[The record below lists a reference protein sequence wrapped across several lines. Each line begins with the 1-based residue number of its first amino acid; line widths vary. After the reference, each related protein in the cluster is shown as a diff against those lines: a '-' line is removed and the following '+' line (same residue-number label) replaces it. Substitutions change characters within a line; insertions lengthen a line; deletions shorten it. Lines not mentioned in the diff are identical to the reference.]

1 MKENEILTRLRG
13 LISSIIN
20 KPQGLKRKGI
30 IIASVVCIALVA
42 GLLISS
48 NSKAEATVLMING
61 KDMAVV
67 SDEKQVE
74 AVLERIKTDFIEQG
88 YTPVE
93 CLTQITYDDTLVRAA
108 ASPVNDQHLYNL
120 LKDLLVWE
128 IECKA
133 IEINGEPVI
142 NLANEEFAQMTLEN
156 LKKYYLPEI
165 AEGEGLVAVED
176 ADFVENV
183 QIVTSQATFDAIKG
197 PDAALEMLI
206 QGKDKIVQHEIK
218 KGDSLWSIAMANNL
232 TVNDLREANPELANT
247 DKLKPGM
254 KINLVKA
261 EPLVQVATVV
271 TATVQE
277 KIPYGITY
285 KNDSSL
291 WRGQQQVEQKGKY
304 GSRQVTYR
312 ITKVNNEEIEKEA
325 LDEILLEEPVT
336 QVVKRG
342 TKVMVASRGD
352 GGNGVLAWPTR
363 GTITSAYGV
372 RRSSGIHTGMDIDG
386 DTGDPIFAAED
397 GVVLESGWKGNYGY
411 CVVIDHGDGL
421 STLYAHLS
429 KLKVSIGQSVKRGDL
444 VGLMGSTGRST
455 GSHLHFEVRINGR
468 HQNPKRFLE

>member
-1 MKENEILTRLRG
+1 M
-13 LISSIIN
+13 
-20 KPQGLKRKGI
+20 
-30 IIASVVCIALVA
+30 
-42 GLLISS
+42 
-48 NSKAEATVLMING
+48 
-61 KDMAVV
+61 
-67 SDEKQVE
+67 
-74 AVLERIKTDFIEQG
+74 
-88 YTPVE
+88 TP
-93 CLTQITYDDTLVRAA
+93 
-108 ASPVNDQHLYNL
+108 
-120 LKDLLVWE
+120 
-128 IECKA
+128 
-133 IEINGEPVI
+133 
-142 NLANEEFAQMTLEN
+142 
-156 LKKYYLPEI
+156 
-165 AEGEGLVAVED
+165 
-176 ADFVENV
+176 
-183 QIVTSQATFDAIKG
+183 
-197 PDAALEMLI
+197 
-206 QGKDKIVQHEIK
+206 
-218 KGDSLWSIAMANNL
+218 
-232 TVNDLREANPELANT
+232 
-247 DKLKPGM
+247 
-254 KINLVKA
+254 
-261 EPLVQVATVV
+261 
-271 TATVQE
+271 
-277 KIPYGITY
+277 
-285 KNDSSL
+285 L